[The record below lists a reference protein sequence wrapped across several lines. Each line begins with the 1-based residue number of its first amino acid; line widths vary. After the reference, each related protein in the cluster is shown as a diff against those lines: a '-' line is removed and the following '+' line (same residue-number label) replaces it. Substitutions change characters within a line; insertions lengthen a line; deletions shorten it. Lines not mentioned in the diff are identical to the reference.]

1 MKKLVLPVL
10 VLIVAAIGFMSFQFR
25 EMIVTAPDIPFAPF
39 QDTALVDPDN
49 PARIFNV
56 DFARVEQK
64 FPLNRAELMK
74 LSPANLKELSQ
85 EEVDQIYGRLTAGAI
100 PDGIYIGDLF
110 FRRVNRGGPKE
121 ELGTRLGEILGGGL
135 GVLAD
140 EKLDK
145 LEKIGRL
152 IWKGKRFE
160 RDNRVL
166 RNVIEDLAGMRPFIE
181 NESTIE
187 NVVVT
192 RGGWLGKILPL
203 TEARL
208 LFPARLYC
216 GQSLLDGRRES
227 VIIDY
232 AFSDVLP
239 GYRTK
244 PDALAGRGGLKIR
257 DEIRMIRPGFYLGRA
272 YVNRAFLLNF
282 TLINAEIADREAAH
296 FQEGAEIAE
305 DCWPGEQGRTISSN

>member
-10 VLIVAAIGFMSFQFR
+10 VLIVAAIGFVSFQLK
-25 EMIVTAPDIPFAPF
+25 EIVVAAPDIPFAPL

-49 PARIFNV
+49 PTRVFNV

-64 FPLNRAELMK
+64 FPLNRAELIK
-74 LSPANLKELSQ
+74 LSPTNLKELSQ
-85 EEVDQIYGRLTAGAI
+85 EEVDQIYGRLTAGPI

-110 FRRVNRGGPKE
+110 FRRVNRGGPQE

-135 GVLAD
+135 GDLAD
-140 EKLDK
+140 DKLAK

-152 IWKGKRFE
+152 VWKGKRFE

-166 RNVIEDLAGMRPFIE
+166 RNVIEDLAGMRPFVE

-187 NVVVT
+187 KVVVP

-203 TEARL
+203 TEAQL

-232 AFSDVLP
+232 AFSDLLP

-296 FQEGAEIAE
+296 FQEGAEIIE

>member
-1 MKKLVLPVL
+1 MKKYVLPAL
-10 VLIVAAIGFMSFQFR
+10 LLIVAVLGFAWYKAR
-25 EMIVTAPDIPFAPF
+25 EPVVAAPDIPFAQL

-49 PARIFNV
+49 PTKIFNV

-64 FPLNRAELMK
+64 FPLNHAELMK
-74 LSPANLKELSQ
+74 LTSENLKALSQ
-85 EEVDQIYGRLTAGAI
+85 EEVDQIYGRLTAGPI
-100 PDGIYIGDLF
+100 PDGIFKGDLF
-110 FRRVNRGGPKE
+110 FRRAKRDRGPE
-121 ELGTRLGEILGGGL
+121 ELVTRLGEILGGAL
-135 GVLAD
+135 GALANK
-140 EKLDK
+140 KLDK
-145 LEKIGRL
+145 LEKVGRL

-160 RDNRVL
+160 RDQRIL
-166 RNVIEDLAGMRPFIE
+166 RNVIDDLAVMRPLVEDEASIE
-181 NESTIE
+181 T
-187 NVVVT
+187 VVVP
-192 RGGWLGKILPL
+192 RGGWLGKFLPS
-203 TEARL
+203 TKAWL

-232 AFSDVLP
+232 AFSDMLP
-239 GYRTK
+239 GYRAG

-282 TLINAEIADREAAH
+282 TLYNAEIADREAAH
-296 FQEGAEIAE
+296 FQESAEIAE

>member
-1 MKKLVLPVL
+1 MKKYMLPAL
-10 VLIVAAIGFMSFQFR
+10 LLIVAVLGFAWNKTR
-25 EMIVTAPDIPFAPF
+25 EPVVAAPDIPFAPL

-49 PARIFNV
+49 PTKIFNV

-64 FPLNRAELMK
+64 FPLNPAELMK
-74 LSPANLKELSQ
+74 LTPANLKELSQ
-85 EEVDQIYGRLTAGAI
+85 EEVDQIYGRLTAGPI
-100 PDGIYIGDLF
+100 PDGIFKGDLF
-110 FRRVNRGGPKE
+110 FRRVKRDALE
-121 ELGTRLGEILGGGL
+121 EKLGTRLGEILGGPL

-140 EKLDK
+140 DK
-145 LEKIGRL
+145 LVMLEKVGRL

-160 RDNRVL
+160 RDQRIL
-166 RNVIEDLAGMRPFIE
+166 RNVIADKVLLRPLVEDESSIE
-181 NESTIE
+181 K
-187 NVVVT
+187 VYVP
-192 RGGWLGKILPL
+192 RGEWYGKFLPK
-203 TEARL
+203 TDAWL

-232 AFSDVLP
+232 AFSDMLP

-272 YVNRAFLLNF
+272 YVNSAFLLNF

-296 FQEGAEIAE
+296 FQESAEIAE